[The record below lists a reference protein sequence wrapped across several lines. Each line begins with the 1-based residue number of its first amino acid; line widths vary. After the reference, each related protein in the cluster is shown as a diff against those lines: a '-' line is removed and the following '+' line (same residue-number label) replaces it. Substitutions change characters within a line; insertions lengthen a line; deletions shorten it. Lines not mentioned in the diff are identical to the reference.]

1 MTAIVCFIA
10 LVITTLAITGWAARR
25 SQGRSGVYAAD
36 GALGP
41 AQNGFAIAGD
51 FLSASTFLGTTAI
64 FFTAGVDMILYLAPF
79 LFGLCLMLIWIVG
92 PLRRLGRYTLGDVL
106 AARLPSRGLRI
117 YIGLSTITI
126 SIAYLIA
133 QLVGAGMLIAILF
146 GLQFEWAVLI
156 VGVLMTVYVAFGGML
171 AASWVQI
178 IKAGLLIGTAA
189 IICVLAVVG
198 AGSVGALYER
208 AAAVFPQGAEL
219 FTFGGLNLSMLSTIS
234 LVVGV
239 AAGTMGLPHILI
251 RAFTVRDAL
260 AAQRSIAVGATLIAI
275 VVGLVF
281 AIVAPATVAFV
292 MGDPAYQTASGAIRG
307 GTNMVVVHLASALGG
322 EVLLGLVA
330 AVTFATILAVVAGL
344 TIAVASASAHDLYAS
359 LREGKVDERRELRVF
374 RVATVAS
381 SAAAVG
387 LAILFKEQNIAVLI
401 AMALGVAASANFPVL
416 FLAIYWRGLT
426 ARGAMIG
433 GATGLVSALVLIVLG
448 PEVWVRVLGNAQAIS
463 PLEYPALASA
473 PLAFVTAWLVSMLD
487 PQKPATDE
495 RVANDHAASFARSS
509 G

>member
-1 MTAIVCFIA
+1 MTAIVCFVA
-10 LVITTLAITGWAARR
+10 LVIATLAITGWAARR

-41 AQNGFAIAGD
+41 GQNGFAIAGD

-92 PLRRLGRYTLGDVL
+92 PLRRMGRFTLGDVL
-106 AARLPSRGLRI
+106 AHRLPSRGLRI

-126 SIAYLIA
+126 SVAYLIA

-146 GLQFEWAVLI
+146 GLTFEWAVVI
-156 VGVLMTVYVAFGGML
+156 VGVLMTIYVAFGGML

-178 IKAGLLIGTAA
+178 IKAGLLIATVL
-189 IICVLAVVG
+189 IICVLAIVD
-198 AGSVGALYER
+198 AGGVSELYAR
-208 AAAVFPQGAEL
+208 AAGVFPKGAEL
-219 FTFGGLNLSMLSTIS
+219 FEFSGLNLSMLSTIS

-251 RAFTVRDAL
+251 RAFTVKDAL
-260 AAQRSIAVGATLIAI
+260 AAQRSIAVGATIIAI

-292 MGDPAYQTASGAIRG
+292 MGDPSFQTETGALRG
-307 GTNMVVVHLASALGG
+307 GTNMAVVHLASALGG

-344 TIAVASASAHDLYAS
+344 TIAVASAAAHDLYAS
-359 LREGKVDERRELRVF
+359 VQEGHVDERRELQVF
-374 RVATVAS
+374 RIATVAS
-381 SAAAVG
+381 SALAVL
-387 LAILFKEQNIAVLI
+387 LAIIFKQQNIAVLI
-401 AMALGVAASANFPVL
+401 AMALGIAASANFPVL

-426 ARGAMIG
+426 ARGALAG
-433 GATGLVSALVLIVLG
+433 GTVGLLSAIALIVLG

-463 PLEYPALASA
+463 PLEYPALVAA
-473 PLAFVTAWLVSMLD
+473 PLAFVTAWLVSAFD
-487 PQKPATDE
+487 SNKQGAQ
-495 RVANDHAASFARSS
+495 A
-509 G
+509 